1 MNLDKLLDYIE
12 KQQEKEI
19 TGIPLG
25 CDRFNEIL
33 PSIEKGSSWIVLG
46 GSGSGKTALVI
57 DKFLVNAIRFAFD
70 NPKLVDIHIDYFNLE
85 ETEERHDLRVL
96 SNMAYRILNVE
107 YSLSDM
113 VNQRNKK
120 KLLHKSNLFKPLD
133 KFISFFNTKVTNYQ
147 SKSPSKIKSNVLA
160 SIKKLQSEGVDIK
173 KDNFY
178 YFLIIDNL
186 KFLKKEAEHF
196 NRKDVIDDLCL
207 NIIQDF
213 RIGEFKIIPIIL
225 QHTSVS
231 QDNMIV
237 NVNGDVIDNKL
248 KPSLASMG
256 DSNDTQ
262 TPATNVL
269 GIFKPHRFGIKTYP
283 GKDGYDITALQDNI
297 RFLIPLKARDNSFE
311 GTDLPIHFKG
321 NVSVFEEM
329 PTVLELRAN
338 KILYD
343 KYKAP
348 IISQTLSNKLNY
360 IGK

>member
-1 MNLDKLLDYIE
+1 M
-12 KQQEKEI
+12 I
-19 TGIPLG
+19 TTL
-25 CDRFNEIL
+25 
-33 PSIEKGSSWIVLG
+33 
-46 GSGSGKTALVI
+46 SGKTAFVI
-57 DKFLVNAIRFAFD
+57 DKFLVNAVRFAFN

-85 ETEERHDLRVL
+85 ETVERHDLRVL
-96 SNMAYRILNVE
+96 SNMAYRMLNVE

-113 VNQRNKK
+113 VNQGNKK
-120 KLLHKSNLFKPLD
+120 KLLDKSDLFKPLA

-147 SKSPSKIKSNVLA
+147 SKAPSKIKANVLA
-160 SIKKLQSEGVDIK
+160 SIKKLQDDGVDIK

-186 KFLKKEAEHF
+186 KFLKKEIGHT

-207 NIIQDF
+207 NIVQDF

-231 QDNMIV
+231 QDNVVI
-237 NVNGDVIDNKL
+237 NVNGDIIDNKL
-248 KPSLASMG
+248 KPSLSSMG

-262 TPATNVL
+262 TPATTVI

-297 RFLIPLKARDNSFE
+297 RFVIPLKARDNSYE
-311 GTDLPIHFKG
+311 GSDLPIYFKG
-321 NVSVFEEM
+321 NVSAFEEM
-329 PTVLELRAN
+329 PTLLELRSDKA
-338 KILYD
+338 LYD

-348 IISQTLSNKLNY
+348 VLSQTIPNKINL
-360 IGK
+360 ISK